1 MVIDRCLLQI
11 ESEHRTALKSE
22 QQRSKQEVERLT
34 RELKDAT
41 RQLEHVEYEYESARQ
56 DLKELGRD
64 HKRVYLNSEARG
76 TTQVDYIKEKLTGPE
91 VKSTLRNLERQN
103 EKLRE
108 QVLRAEEESDKHLHA
123 REAAELRVKE
133 LEKELEIK
141 RVELGKVDSE
151 RVQIEKKLQQRV
163 EELQRRVEQRED
175 SAGAESALSGRV
187 ERLQEQVESKAS
199 EVEYASK
206 QVSALQEEVR
216 QLKNKLTAVTR
227 DFTARLDDERKTSRD
242 LENEQR
248 HLLAQLEESKRQ
260 VENERRA
267 KTSVDRVVEQLKGQ
281 QATLQTKVDELEK
294 HNSKLSKSLRSA
306 ATSRH

>member
-1 MVIDRCLLQI
+1 MIDTCHLQI

-22 QQRSKQEVERLT
+22 QQRGKQEIERLT

-41 RQLEHVEYEYESARQ
+41 RQLEHVEWEYESARQ

-91 VKSTLRNLERQN
+91 LKSTLRTLERQSD
-103 EKLRE
+103 KLRE
-108 QVLRAEEESDKHLHA
+108 QVLRAEEEGDKHLRA
-123 REAAELRVKE
+123 REAAELKVKE
-133 LEKELEIK
+133 LEKELELTRI
-141 RVELGKVDSE
+141 ELGKVDSE
-151 RVQIEKKLQQRV
+151 RIQVEKKLQHRV
-163 EELQRRVEQRED
+163 DELQRRVELRED
-175 SAGAESALSGRV
+175 SAGQESALSGRV
-187 ERLQEQVESKAS
+187 ERLQEQVESKAG

-267 KTSVDRVVEQLKGQ
+267 KSSVDRVVEQLKGQ
-281 QATLQTKVDELEK
+281 QASLQSTIEELEK
-294 HNSKLSKSLRSA
+294 HNSKLSKSLRGA